1 MKDIMTAPFVTE
13 VRKICQ
19 VMYNKGWD
27 ERNGGNISC
36 ILDSKEVAEYIDI
49 TKVQRWI
56 PLESAKAELAGKI
69 FIVTGTGKY
78 FKNVYDDPCNNL
90 GIIVVSEDGAS
101 VGVLWGFEDGG
112 RPTSELSSHLLS
124 HIVRLKADPKHR
136 VIMHTHATNLLA
148 MTFVVELS
156 EREFS
161 RILWQM
167 CTECLVVFPD
177 GIGVLPWMVCGSD
190 DIGFATAQKMKDYRM
205 VIWGQHGIFG
215 AGHDIDETFGL
226 IETAEKAAEVYF
238 KIANLPLKQTIT
250 DDELKKLAA
259 AFGVTPKAGFLD

>member
-1 MKDIMTAPFVTE
+1 MKDIMTAPFMTE

-19 VMYNKGWD
+19 IMYTKGWD
-27 ERNGGNISC
+27 ERNGGNISY
-36 ILDSKEVAEYIDI
+36 ILNDREVAEYIDI
-49 TKVQRWI
+49 TAVQRWL
-56 PLESAKAELAGKI
+56 PLESPKAELAGKI

-78 FKNVYDDPCNNL
+78 FKNVYDDPSTNL
-90 GIIVVSEDGAS
+90 GIIIVADDGAS
-101 VGVLWGFEDGG
+101 VGVLWGFENDGK
-112 RPTSELSSHLLS
+112 PTSELSSHLLS
-124 HIVRLKADPKHR
+124 HIVRLKADPNHR

-156 EREFS
+156 DREFT

-190 DIGFATAQKMKDYRM
+190 DIGFATAEKMKDYRM

-215 AGHDIDETFGL
+215 AGRDIDETFGL
-226 IETAEKAAEVYF
+226 IETAEKSAEIYL
-238 KIANLPLKQTIT
+238 KIAGLPLLQSIT

-259 AFGVTPKAGFLD
+259 AFGVTAKEGFLD